1 MQMKKRYVLDIDGQ
15 RRHAMV
21 AREGDDTSVRVDE
34 GEVTPVNFHPVLNG
48 KAISIRYGGR
58 LHLVHLT
65 GTDSRGTVEATIG
78 GRPIKLTVMDEL
90 KAQALESLGSAAAS
104 GTIAADIP
112 GLVVE
117 VKVKTGQLV
126 HQGEPVIVVEA
137 MKMQNEMTA
146 PVTGTVQDIPVE
158 AGRTVNPGDVL
169 VVIEPEPGV

>member
-1 MQMKKRYVLDIDGQ
+1 MRKRYVLDIDGR

-65 GTDSRGTVEATIG
+65 GMDRRGTVDATIG
-78 GRPIKLTVMDEL
+78 GRPFKLTVMDEL
-90 KAQALESLGSAAAS
+90 KAQALESLGTAAAG
-104 GTIAADIP
+104 GTITADIP

-117 VKVKTGQLV
+117 VKVKKGQMV

-146 PVTGTVQDIPVE
+146 PVTGTVQEIPTAV
-158 AGRTVNPGDVL
+158 GRTVNPGDL
-169 VVIEPEPGV
+169 LMVIEPEPGG